1 MRLDVGHFL
10 SCLTPI
16 VDLYVQ
22 SPQRNATRMGISRAS
37 RLRRGYQFV
46 PELHT
51 PCVACAGTF
60 AHLRTGGFVERNVR
74 EYIAGFDYT
83 KTSIV

>member
-22 SPQRNATRMGISRAS
+22 SPQRNATQRVWGFRGRRAFVAAISSYRNCIHHAWRARVPS
-37 RLRRGYQFV
+37 RIYV
-46 PELHT
+46 P
-51 PCVACAGTF
+51 VASWSGMF
-60 AHLRTGGFVERNVR
+60 EN
-74 EYIAGFDYT
+74 I
-83 KTSIV
+83 